1 MAVGLEDTV
10 ALPPTPPATPAAPV
24 ASDPDATL
32 SERRGAPASSSTPRL
47 GAGKQLGHF
56 RIVRLLG
63 AGGMGEVY
71 LATDLALDRPVA
83 IKVLPEEMAS
93 RADRRD
99 RLVREA
105 RAQARI
111 SHPHVAHIYFI
122 GEDGGQLYFAME
134 YIDGTTVAD
143 LVAKGPLPVDD
154 AIAIIRAAITGLRE
168 ANKHGVTHRDVK
180 PSNLMIDGNGIVK
193 LVDFGLAAQREPTD
207 NDPEGGVA
215 QTSVAGTP
223 LYMAPEQAFGERVDF
238 RADIYALGATLYHLV
253 SGKPPF
259 EADNADAL
267 RTKHATAIRPSVV
280 RHAGQERVAVTAVER
295 LCARMMAP
303 EPGER
308 FASYDELLR
317 ELELASSEH
326 TRPAG
331 VSVRTMAT
339 LVDLLCTLVLVGL
352 GALLVEIFGYGPNFN
367 IGPALL
373 LAFTVLVFLQTA
385 RWGKTAGQAIFE
397 LEVVDVATGERPNKR
412 RAAVRIL
419 IPLAIPLVNLAL
431 AAIGRVL
438 ALPTASTV
446 GDVIGF
452 GFFLVPIAMI
462 WASLRTPGKRT
473 VWDRA
478 SGTMVRYRM
487 RRAKLDRGVMGARA
501 STSQSG

>member
-10 ALPPTPPATPAAPV
+10 AAPSSSAPAS
-24 ASDPDATL
+24 SDPPPRIASASIPDVTL
-32 SERRGAPASSSTPRL
+32 SERSGAPLPSASPRL

-56 RIVRLLG
+56 RIERLLG

-83 IKVLPEEMAS
+83 IKVLPAEMGAS
-93 RADRRD
+93 ADRRD

-134 YIDGTTVAD
+134 YVRGTTVAE

-154 AIAIIRAAITGLRE
+154 ALAIIRAAITGLRE

-180 PSNLMIDGNGIVK
+180 PSNLMIDDNGIVK
-193 LVDFGLAAQREPTD
+193 LVDFGLAAQRETSD
-207 NDPEGGVA
+207 LDDEGSVA

-259 EADNADAL
+259 EADNAVAL
-267 RTKHATAIRPSVV
+267 RTKHATAIRPPLERRS
-280 RHAGQERVAVTAVER
+280 GQARTTVTAVEK

-303 EPGER
+303 EPNER
-308 FASYDELLR
+308 FVSYDELLR
-317 ELELASSEH
+317 ELELTSAEH

-331 VSVRTMAT
+331 ASVRMMSA
-339 LVDLLCTLVLVGL
+339 LVDLVTTLVLIGL
-352 GALLVEIFGYGPNFN
+352 GTVVVEALGYGPDFN
-367 IGPALL
+367 VGPLLIGAIG
-373 LAFTVLVFLQTA
+373 VLTFLQLV
-385 RWGKTAGQAIFE
+385 RYGRTAGQAAFE
-397 LEVVDVATGERPNKR
+397 LEVVDVTTGERPR
-412 RAAVRIL
+412 RSCVAIRVA
-419 IPLAIPLVNLAL
+419 IPLAFAVASFAVTSVGTLAGSEAL
-431 AAIGRVL
+431 A
-438 ALPTASTV
+438 TV
-446 GDVIGF
+446 GDLLAF
-452 GFFLVPIAMI
+452 GLLLVPLSMMWSSAR
-462 WASLRTPGKRT
+462 APNKRT
-473 VWDRA
+473 LWDRW

-487 RRAKLDRGVMGARA
+487 HRARLAR
-501 STSQSG
+501 SQSA

>member
-1 MAVGLEDTV
+1 MAVGFEDTV
-10 ALPPTPPATPAAPV
+10 AVPPAAPSTPVASPPRVAEASVPDVTLSESRGTPPASV
-24 ASDPDATL
+24 
-32 SERRGAPASSSTPRL
+32 TPRL

-56 RIVRLLG
+56 RIERLLG

-83 IKVLPEEMAS
+83 IKVLPEEMAA

-134 YIDGTTVAD
+134 YINGTTVAD
-143 LVAKGPLPVDD
+143 RIAKGPLPVED
-154 AIAIIRAAITGLRE
+154 AIAIIRAAVTGLRE
-168 ANKHGVTHRDVK
+168 AEKHGVTHRDVK
-180 PSNLMIDGNGIVK
+180 PSNLMIDANGIVK

-207 NDPEGGVA
+207 DDVEGGVA

-259 EADNADAL
+259 EAENADAL

-280 RHAGQERVAVTAVER
+280 RHSGQARSTVTAVER

-303 EPGER
+303 EPEDR

-317 ELELASSEH
+317 ELELTSSEH

-331 VSVRTMAT
+331 ASVRMMAT
-339 LVDLLCTLVLVGL
+339 LVDLVTTLVFVGL
-352 GALLVEIFGYGPNFN
+352 GAVIVEALGYGPDFN
-367 IGPALL
+367 VGPVLILGFGLL
-373 LAFTVLVFLQTA
+373 MYIQLV
-385 RWGKTAGQAIFE
+385 RYGRTAGQGMFE
-397 LEVVDVATGERPNKR
+397 LEVADVATGERPGKR
-412 RAAVRIL
+412 RAAIRVL
-419 IPLAIPLVNLAL
+419 VPLAIPIIDLVLTG
-431 AAIGRVL
+431 IGSFFSIP
-438 ALPTASTV
+438 AASTA
-446 GDVIGF
+446 GDLVGF
-452 GFFLVPIAMI
+452 GFVLVPIAMI
-462 WASLRTPGKRT
+462 WASVRTPGKRT

-478 SGTMVRYRM
+478 SGTIVRYRM
-487 RRAKLDRGVMGARA
+487 SRAKLD
-501 STSQSG
+501 QSATAQSA

>member
-10 ALPPTPPATPAAPV
+10 AVPPAAPSTPAPPPRV
-24 ASDPDATL
+24 AEASVPDVTL
-32 SERRGAPASSSTPRL
+32 SERRGAPPSSATPRL

-56 RIVRLLG
+56 RIERLLG

-83 IKVLPEEMAS
+83 IKVLPEEMAA

-122 GEDGGQLYFAME
+122 GEDSDQLYFAME
-134 YIDGTTVAD
+134 YINGSTVAD
-143 LVAKGPLPVDD
+143 RIAKGPLPVDD

-168 ANKHGVTHRDVK
+168 AERHGVTHRDVK
-180 PSNLMIDGNGIVK
+180 PSNLMIDANGIVK

-207 NDPEGGVA
+207 EDCEGGVA

-267 RTKHATAIRPSVV
+267 RTKHATAIRPALV
-280 RHAGQERVAVTAVER
+280 RQTGQARSTVTAVER

-303 EPGER
+303 EPADR

-317 ELELASSEH
+317 ELELTSSEH

-331 VSVRTMAT
+331 ASVRMMAALID
-339 LVDLLCTLVLVGL
+339 LVCTLVFIGL
-352 GALLVEIFGYGPNFN
+352 GTVLVEALGYGPDFN
-367 IGPALL
+367 IGPILILGFGALT
-373 LAFTVLVFLQTA
+373 FIQLV
-385 RWGKTAGQAIFE
+385 RYGRTAGQGMFE
-397 LEVVDVATGERPNKR
+397 LEVADVATGARPSKK
-412 RAAVRIL
+412 RAAIRVL
-419 IPLAIPLVNLAL
+419 IPLAIPLADLVFS
-431 AAIGRVL
+431 AAGKIL
-438 ALPTASTV
+438 SIPAATTI

-452 GFFLVPIAMI
+452 GFLLVPLALI
-462 WASLRTPGKRT
+462 WASVSTPGKRT

-478 SGTMVRYRM
+478 SGTIVRYRM
-487 RRAKLDRGVMGARA
+487 SRAKLDQA
-501 STSQSG
+501 QSA

>member
-10 ALPPTPPATPAAPV
+10 AAPSNPVPASNDTPPRV
-24 ASDPDATL
+24 ADASVRGTVDVTL
-32 SERRGAPASSSTPRL
+32 SQRAGGSSSSASPGL
-47 GAGKQLGHF
+47 SAGKQLGHF
-56 RIVRLLG
+56 RIERLLG

-83 IKVLPEEMAS
+83 IKVLPAEMAS
-93 RADRRD
+93 ADRRE

-134 YIDGTTVAD
+134 YVRGTTVAE

-154 AIAIIRAAITGLRE
+154 ALAIIRAAITGLRE

-180 PSNLMIDGNGIVK
+180 PSNLMIDDNGIVK
-193 LVDFGLAAQREPTD
+193 LVDFGLAAQREASED
-207 NDPEGGVA
+207 DGEGGVA

-259 EADNADAL
+259 EADNAAAL
-267 RTKHATAIRPSVV
+267 RTKHATAIRPPLE
-280 RHAGQERVAVTAVER
+280 RRGQARTTVTAVEK

-303 EPGER
+303 EPDDR

-317 ELELASSEH
+317 ELELTSAEH

-331 VSVRTMAT
+331 ASVRMMSA
-339 LVDLLCTLVLVGL
+339 LVDLVTMLVLIGL
-352 GALLVEIFGYGPNFN
+352 GTVVVEALGYGPDFN
-367 IGPALL
+367 VGPLLIGAIG
-373 LAFTVLVFLQTA
+373 VLTFLQIA
-385 RWGKTAGQAIFE
+385 RYGRTAGQAAFE
-397 LEVVDVATGERPNKR
+397 LEVVDVTTGERPR
-412 RAAVRIL
+412 RSCVAIRVA
-419 IPLAIPLVNLAL
+419 IPLAFAVASLAVNSVGKLVGWEAF
-431 AAIGRVL
+431 A
-438 ALPTASTV
+438 TV
-446 GDVIGF
+446 GDVLALGF
-452 GFFLVPIAMI
+452 LLVPLSMMWSSAR
-462 WASLRTPGKRT
+462 APNKRT
-473 VWDRA
+473 LWDRW

-487 RRAKLDRGVMGARA
+487 HRARLGRA
-501 STSQSG
+501 PSQSA

>member
-1 MAVGLEDTV
+1 M
-10 ALPPTPPATPAAPV
+10 
-24 ASDPDATL
+24 TL
-32 SERRGAPASSSTPRL
+32 SERRGAAAPSATPRL

-56 RIVRLLG
+56 RVERLLG

-83 IKVLPEEMAS
+83 IKVLPQEMAA

-122 GEDGGQLYFAME
+122 GEDGEHLYFAME
-134 YIDGTTVAD
+134 YIHGTTVAD
-143 LVAKGPLPVDD
+143 RIAKGPLPVAE

-168 ANKHGVTHRDVK
+168 AEKHGVTHRDVK
-180 PSNLMIDGNGIVK
+180 PSNLMIDANGIVK
-193 LVDFGLAAQREPTD
+193 LVDFGLAAQREPSDEDTA
-207 NDPEGGVA
+207 GGVA

-259 EADNADAL
+259 EAENADAL
-267 RTKHATAIRPSVV
+267 RTKHATATRPTIV
-280 RHAGQERVAVTAVER
+280 RHSGQPRVAVTAIER

-303 EPGER
+303 EPADR

-317 ELELASSEH
+317 ELELASEEH

-331 VSVRTMAT
+331 ASVRSMAM
-339 LVDLLCTLVLVGL
+339 LVDLLAVLLVVGL
-352 GALLVEIFGYGPNFN
+352 GALVVDTLGFGSQFD
-367 IGPALL
+367 IGPALFAMFGIVTFAL
-373 LAFTVLVFLQTA
+373 LVRFGRTL
-385 RWGKTAGQAIFE
+385 GQALFE
-397 LEVVDVATGERPNKR
+397 LEVADVATGARPNKVQ
-412 RAAVRIL
+412 AAIRVSL
-419 IPLAIPLVNLAL
+419 PLAIPIVQEIVQSVLAWQGLELEQPWSIALAL
-431 AAIGRVL
+431 TLV
-438 ALPTASTV
+438 
-446 GDVIGF
+446 VIPLS
-452 GFFLVPIAMI
+452 LVY
-462 WASLRTPGKRT
+462 ASLRAPGKRT
-473 VWDRA
+473 FWDRA

-487 RRAKLDRGVMGARA
+487 HRAKLDQ
-501 STSQSG
+501 SQSA